1 MKAYHALQ
9 ILLRTLRGD
18 NNPEYAIVAN
28 AIRELKRLYDMET
41 EVTYALN
48 KLNSFHDNDDSVI
61 SVVNALSL
69 FSEIKTEIWK

>member
-28 AIRELKRLYDMET
+28 AIRELKRLYDMEA